1 MMAAKNQKKEQAP
14 LAELVRVEGPLE
26 RAIESADKALASDK
40 ADIALD
46 FSDCTFISV
55 DGLEWLEELL
65 LRAGSKTHSVTFI
78 NVPPAIYKV
87 FKVSRIAS
95 ILKASG
101 GAPVM
106 TGDPVC

>member
-1 MMAAKNQKKEQAP
+1 MAAKNQKKEQAP

-26 RAIESADKALASDK
+26 RAVEAADRALASDK
-40 ADIALD
+40 ADISLD

-65 LRAGSKTHSVTFI
+65 LRAGSKRHNVSFI
-78 NVPPAIYKV
+78 NVPPSIYKV
-87 FKVSRIAS
+87 FKVSHISS